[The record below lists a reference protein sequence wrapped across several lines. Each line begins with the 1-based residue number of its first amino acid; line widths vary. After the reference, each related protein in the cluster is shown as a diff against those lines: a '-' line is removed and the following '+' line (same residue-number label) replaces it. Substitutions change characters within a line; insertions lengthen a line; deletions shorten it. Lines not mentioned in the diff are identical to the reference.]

1 MSRSQIRGKRALAGL
16 GALGAIA
23 ILAALRVAVREVVGV
38 VEVVTIESADFDP
51 ARSGWIEGTWREGW
65 SRRPV
70 WLRRRLGAPLLRPWV
85 AFDLSRVR
93 GGEPVGSLLLASDA
107 ALLQYHVASR
117 TEELARGDLLPNRLA
132 TIGGGEL
139 AENFRLALLF
149 EPALPGRA
157 AATTFTELAAADA
170 ARLIALAE
178 GLGAWEVL
186 ASNRLPIS
194 DGQRARLPFF
204 VPRERQDLESLATT
218 SIDVFLP
225 APLARRVVTEP
236 GLRESLYRR
245 LFTVAERLPE
255 LAAAVE
261 RVAGSRALRK
271 LDLDVSEV
279 RPRLETTAAAVGG
292 YLRSVWVECLIAVVG
307 ADEAEIALTVYS
319 VVPVVL
325 EGFEAPLPAEAER
338 VKAARGLQLRA
349 DTAKVA
355 AVVKEGRLRF
365 TTDVRFDPVPH
376 ESVHF
381 ASARLDFTLSGLER
395 FGEVPWE
402 LLDALEPRLTNL
414 VTGEPVPAEHVAGF
428 VGERDPRY
436 GHAAAEGVE
445 AFATA
450 LVRRLVRAGPGNSP
464 RLDRQARQ
472 LIVTAGSYRVVEDLI
487 LPPGYGL
494 VLEAGVE
501 LRILP
506 GRSILVRGPLLAL
519 GEPQRPVRVRGAS
532 GEVPW
537 GTLAVQGRGV
547 SIPGVEPPRPRVEMR
562 HVVIE
567 GGAGDHLR
575 GVEYTGQLSVH
586 HADLTLEWA
595 TLTGARASDALSVR
609 HGRVVIRDARFADN
623 EADGADLDHSE
634 GSIRRSLFAGGQR
647 GDALELSGSDFSIE
661 DSIFDRDGRRCLNA
675 TEGAAVRL
683 RGSLLRGCSVG
694 ITSRDGARVEVRESV
709 FHTNTR
715 AFAATRGN
723 QVFGGGQIQAEDLIL
738 IDTGPENR
746 LDDLSKIEVEQVI
759 RVGTAEIPTLLE
771 PLETSDVFSTQSYR
785 ALRQALSRVRE

>member
-1 MSRSQIRGKRALAGL
+1 MSRGQIRGKWALAGL
-16 GALGAIA
+16 GALAAVA
-23 ILAALRVAVREVVGV
+23 ILATLRLAAR
-38 VEVVTIESADFDP
+38 EVVTIESAEFDP
-51 ARSGWIEGTWREGW
+51 GRSGWIEGTWREGW

-70 WLRRRLGAPLLRPWV
+70 WLRRRLSASPLRPWV
-85 AFDLSRVR
+85 AFDFSRVR
-93 GGEPVGSLLLASDA
+93 GGEPVGSLVLASDA
-107 ALLQYHVASR
+107 ALLQYHAASR
-117 TEELARGDLLPNRLA
+117 TEGLAHGDLLPNRLA
-132 TIGGGEL
+132 KIGGGEV
-139 AENFRLALLF
+139 ADDFRLALVF
-149 EPALPGRA
+149 EPSLPDRA
-157 AATTFTELAAADA
+157 AATTFTELAGGDA

-178 GLGAWEVL
+178 VLGAWEVL

-204 VPRERQDLESLATT
+204 VPRERQDLKILATT
-218 SIDVFLP
+218 SIEVFLP
-225 APLARRVVTEP
+225 APLTRRVVTEP
-236 GLRESLYRR
+236 GLREALYRR
-245 LFTVAERLPE
+245 LFRVAEQVPD
-255 LAAAVE
+255 LAASVE
-261 RVAGSRALRK
+261 RIAGSTALRA

-279 RPRLETTAAAVGG
+279 RPRLETTAAAIGG

-325 EGFEAPLPAEAER
+325 EGFEAPLPAEGAR
-338 VKAARGLQLRA
+338 VEAALGLQLRQE
-349 DTAKVA
+349 TAKVA
-355 AVVKEGRLRF
+355 AVVKQGRLRF
-365 TTDVRFDPVPH
+365 ATDVRFDPVPH
-376 ESVHF
+376 DTVHF
-381 ASARLDFTLSGLER
+381 ATARLDFVLAGLER

-414 VTGEPVPAEHVAGF
+414 ITGEPVPAEHITGF
-428 VGERDPRY
+428 VSERDARY
-436 GHAAAEGVE
+436 GRAAAEGVE
-445 AFATA
+445 AFASA

-464 RLDRQARQ
+464 RLDRRTRR

-501 LRILP
+501 LRIHP
-506 GRSILVRGPLLAL
+506 GRSILVRGPLAVL
-519 GEPQRPVRVRGAS
+519 GEPQRPVSVRGTS
-532 GEVPW
+532 GEEPW

-547 SIPGVEPPRPRVEMR
+547 SIPGVESPRPRVEMR

-567 GGAGDHLR
+567 GGAGDYLG

-609 HGRVVIRDARFADN
+609 HGRVVIRDTRFADN
-623 EADGADLDHSE
+623 AADGADLDHSE

-647 GDALELSGSDFSIE
+647 GDALELSGSDVSIE
-661 DSIFDRDGRRCLNA
+661 DSIFHRAGRRCLNA
-675 TEGAAVRL
+675 TEGATVRL

-723 QVFGGGQIQAEDLIL
+723 QVFGGGLIQAEDLIL
-738 IDTGPENR
+738 IDTGPEDR
-746 LDDLSKIEVEQVI
+746 LDDLSKIEVEKMI
-759 RVGTAEIPTLLE
+759 RVGAAAVATLLE
-771 PLETSDVFSTQSYR
+771 PLETTDGFSTQRYR
-785 ALRQALSRVRE
+785 ALRQALRHVSE